1 MGMQWDGLLRN
12 LGDWYGGFERI
23 EPHTGDRLGREPSLV
38 SLRTPDGGKTVVQR
52 IRRASGPIADWEDP
66 NVQGLLC
73 DRQLFISSL
82 GRGFMALPSGAFS
95 QGSTQLGPFA
105 EFGAELG
112 LIEGDRRV
120 RLVMRFDR
128 GGALEPMTLMP
139 EWRGEGPAWGDDESG
154 SKSGSGAIAF
164 GALGETLLAALVGT
178 WRGETMTVYPD
189 FRPSDRGSCELT
201 VVRSGSDGSAIEQC
215 LTFEGAMGSGTV
227 RSRGHF
233 DGHRIRFEGQE
244 TPGKPAVQVLLLK
257 DGISANCPEQ
267 VQLRQPFVLELGW
280 LLAPNRRRRLV
291 RHYDASGEWTSLTEI
306 VEEKV

>member
-12 LGDWYGGFERI
+12 LGDWYGAFERLD
-23 EPHTGDRLGREPSLV
+23 PRTGDRLGIEPSLV
-38 SLRTPDGGKTVVQR
+38 SLQTPDDGKTVVQR
-52 IRRASGPIADWEDP
+52 IRRAAGPIADWDDP

-128 GGALEPMTLMP
+128 DGHLEPMTLMP
-139 EWRGEGPAWGDDESG
+139 EWRGGGPAWGEDSQDRVIVPASLLM
-154 SKSGSGAIAF
+154 A
-164 GALGETLLAALVGT
+164 TLEGT
-178 WRGETMTVYPD
+178 WRGETTTVYPD

-201 VVRSGSDGSAIEQC
+201 VTRSGPLGSVIDQC
-215 LTFEGAMGSGTV
+215 LSFKGPSTEGTV

-233 DGHRIRFEGQE
+233 DGRRIRFEG
-244 TPGKPAVQVLLLK
+244 GDGSGRPATQVLLLK

-280 LLAPNRRRRLV
+280 LVAPNRRRRLV
-291 RHYDASGEWTSLTEI
+291 RYYDASGEWTSLTEI
-306 VEEKV
+306 LEEKINPS